1 MPETIE
7 LKKID
12 ESQYPT
18 ANAGSIERRIMA
30 IDDIELRVTD
40 DDKPKITGYAAKFGI
55 FTDLGYF
62 REKIKRGAFD
72 EALKTSD
79 IRCLKNHDP
88 NLILG
93 RTTSKTLRLVS
104 NSVGLKFDNDMPDTN
119 AGKDTREEIRRGDIS
134 GCSFSFTVDEEDW
147 KYFKDKPSERTI
159 IKVGRLF
166 DVGPVTYPA
175 YPDTTVAARSLE
187 ENKKQKTEAEEK
199 GQEKRADDDVPVMA
213 TTEETEETEKIKQ
226 QRRLEIQ
233 RGYREAG
240 CIHKRVTDQINEINK
255 D

>member
-1 MPETIE
+1 MNDTIQI
-7 LKKID
+7 KTID

-18 ANAGSIERRIMA
+18 ANAGSIERRILSA
-30 IDDIELRVTD
+30 DDIEMRVID
-40 DDKPKITGYAAKFGI
+40 DDKPRITGYAAKFGI
-55 FTDLGYF
+55 FTDLGWF
-62 REKIKRGAFD
+62 REKIKAGAFD
-72 EALKTSD
+72 ESLKTSD
-79 IRCLKNHDP
+79 VRCLKNHDP

-93 RTTSKTLRLVS
+93 RTTSKTLRLES

-147 KYFKDKPSERTI
+147 KHFKDKPSERTI

-187 ENKKQKTEAEEK
+187 ENKKQKTEAEK
-199 GQEKRADDDVPVMA
+199 DQEKRAEEEKEVPVK
-213 TTEETEETEKIKQ
+213 TKEEIKAERAQQRKIKIGYDKAG
-226 QRRLEIQ
+226 RILNRLSSKLAESDKSA
-233 RGYREAG
+233 E
-240 CIHKRVTDQINEINK
+240 V
-255 D
+255 